1 VGDVVS
7 ARPSPVAI
15 TATPLPPVAI
25 TATPLPR
32 VAITATPLPRV
43 AITATPLPRVA
54 IARWRA
60 ARARRGAAVLMVV
73 LIMTMLMGI
82 GLFAARSAV
91 LATSASGYERQAM
104 QTHYVAQY
112 AVVATTGELSSPRA
126 GSYVKLMALQ
136 PDPLCDQGWYATGN
150 MGSPAVPNFTCY
162 RFGTADLQAM
172 VGAARQFFPAQS
184 LDQATK
190 LDGDFL
196 VEMSDLTRST
206 PVAGMDLTSAG
217 ASNLEFVEVTLSA
230 TGEVH
235 PKQAGTTVG
244 TMAGTAAS
252 LESNRAHIVVGPMP
266 KL

>member
-1 VGDVVS
+1 MS
-7 ARPSPVAI
+7 ARRPSTAI
-15 TATPLPPVAI
+15 AETLP
-25 TATPLPR
+25 PR
-32 VAITATPLPRV
+32 VAIG
-43 AITATPLPRVA
+43 ATPLPRVA

-91 LATSASGYERQAM
+91 LATAASGYERQAT

-126 GSYVKLMALQ
+126 GSYIKLMALQ
-136 PDPLCDQGWYATGN
+136 PDPLCDQGWYLTGN
-150 MGSPAVPNFTCY
+150 AGAVSVPNFTCY
-162 RFGTADLQAM
+162 RFGIADLQAM
-172 VGAARQFFPAQS
+172 VGVARPFFPSQA

-190 LDGDFL
+190 LDGDFI

-217 ASNLEFVEVTLSA
+217 ASNLEFVDVTLSA

-235 PKQAGTTVG
+235 PKNTGAAVQTA
-244 TMAGTAAS
+244 AGTAAS